1 VRIIR
6 FSAAAAIAAVCLTP
20 TLAADVAMPSAD
32 ECGNKQSQMEM
43 NTCFDVRFKAA
54 DAAREKAFLELMVR
68 LDEKQEK
75 ALRDVEEAWASY
87 RDKQC
92 AFIGSATEGGSVQP
106 MIVSMCLTD
115 LTEMRTKEL
124 AAQVTCEEG
133 DLTCAAPPQ
142 PDN

>member
-1 VRIIR
+1 VRVVHVI
-6 FSAAAAIAAVCLTP
+6 AAAAIALTP
-20 TLAADVAMPSAD
+20 ALAAGVAIPTED
-32 ECGNKQSQMEM
+32 ECSNRQSQSEM

-75 ALRDVEEAWASY
+75 ALREVEDAWATY
-87 RDKQC
+87 RDKHC

-115 LTEMRTKEL
+115 LTELRAKEL
-124 AAQVTCEEG
+124 NAQVTCEEG
-133 DLTCAAPPQ
+133 DLTCAAPPL